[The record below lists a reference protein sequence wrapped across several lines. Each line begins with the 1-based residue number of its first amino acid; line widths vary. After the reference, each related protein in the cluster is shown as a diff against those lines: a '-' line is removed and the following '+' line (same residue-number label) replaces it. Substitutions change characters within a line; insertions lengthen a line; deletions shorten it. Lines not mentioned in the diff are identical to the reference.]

1 MDPVYDHLVTIL
13 TDKFEVDAKEIRPD
27 ITLAALELDS
37 LAVVELYVT
46 LQEHWGV
53 PLDED
58 DSAAEQTLEQVAQ
71 AVTTQ
76 LSTDGAPADRGG
88 APR

>member
-1 MDPVYDHLVTIL
+1 MAPVYDHLVTVL

-27 ITLAALELDS
+27 STLAALELDS

-46 LQEHWGV
+46 LQEHWGI
-53 PLDED
+53 PLEED
-58 DSAAEQTLEQVAQ
+58 DSAAELTLEQVAQ
-71 AVTTQ
+71 AVTAQ
-76 LSTDGAPADRGG
+76 LSGAGAAADRGG

>member
-1 MDPVYDHLVTIL
+1 MDPVYDHLVTVL
-13 TDKFEVDAKEIRPD
+13 ADKFEVDAEEIRPD
-27 ITLAALELDS
+27 STLGALELDS

-58 DSAAEQTLEQVAQ
+58 GATAELTLEQVAQ
-71 AVTTQ
+71 AVSAQ
-76 LSTDGAPADRGG
+76 LTVEGVADRGG
-88 APR
+88 APQ

>member
-1 MDPVYDHLVTIL
+1 MDPVYDHLVTVL

-27 ITLAALELDS
+27 STLGALELDS

-58 DSAAEQTLEQVAQ
+58 GATAELTLEQVAQ
-71 AVTTQ
+71 AVSAQ
-76 LSTDGAPADRGG
+76 LTVEGVADRGG
-88 APR
+88 APQ

>member
-1 MDPVYDHLVTIL
+1 MDPVYDHLVTVL
-13 TDKFEVDAKEIRPD
+13 TDKFEVDGKEIRPD
-27 ITLAALELDS
+27 ITLGALELDS

-58 DSAAEQTLEQVAQ
+58 GATAELTLDQVAQ
-71 AVTTQ
+71 AVSAQ
-76 LSTDGAPADRGG
+76 LTVEGAADRGG
-88 APR
+88 APQ

>member
-1 MDPVYDHLVTIL
+1 MDPVYDHLVTVL

-27 ITLAALELDS
+27 STLGALELDS

-58 DSAAEQTLEQVAQ
+58 GATAELTLEQVAQ
-71 AVTTQ
+71 AVSAQ
-76 LSTDGAPADRGG
+76 LAVEGVADRGG
-88 APR
+88 APQ

>member
-1 MDPVYDHLVTIL
+1 MDPVYDHLVTVL

-27 ITLAALELDS
+27 STLGALELDS

-58 DSAAEQTLEQVAQ
+58 GATAELTLEQVAQ
-71 AVTTQ
+71 VVSAQ
-76 LSTDGAPADRGG
+76 LTVEGVAERGG
-88 APR
+88 APQ